1 MGDRV
6 SIQFKQGEDTS
17 PVLFNHW
24 GGMEFV
30 TRAKRYVKEL
40 IKRKEGKTC
49 YPLDRLEPRIVM
61 VDFIRAITSEHDEV
75 ESSLYLGKDVNDGDN
90 SDNGH
95 HVINLPKKG
104 HHVIKLP
111 KKG

>member
-6 SIQFKQGEDTS
+6 SIQFKDPDGLLS

-30 TRAKRYVKEL
+30 RTAKTYVKEL
-40 IKRKEGKTC
+40 IVERGTAEMT
-49 YPLDRLEPRIVM
+49 PLDRLEAATVM
-61 VDFIRAITSEHDEV
+61 VDFIRALVVAREPSKRV
-75 ESSLYLGKDVNDGDN
+75 ESSLYLGATPKDGDN

-95 HVINLPKKG
+95 HVIQLRKNRD
-104 HHVIKLP
+104 
-111 KKG
+111 